1 VRTSRL
7 RAARERRGLSQE
19 EVAKRMGVP
28 RATIHEIEN
37 LRHTPGI
44 DRAAVLYHYF
54 ELTMDDA
61 LADFRISRRERTTT
75 AR

>member
-1 VRTSRL
+1 
-7 RAARERRGLSQE
+7 
-19 EVAKRMGVP
+19 MGVP